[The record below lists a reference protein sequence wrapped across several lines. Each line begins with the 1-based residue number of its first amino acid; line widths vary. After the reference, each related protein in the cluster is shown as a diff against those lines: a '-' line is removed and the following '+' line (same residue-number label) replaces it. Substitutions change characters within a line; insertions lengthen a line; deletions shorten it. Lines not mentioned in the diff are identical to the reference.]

1 MWILLRQLEGMQAE
15 NCFWHL
21 VQYTKNQT
29 TELLALATQLV

>member
-1 MWILLRQLEGMQAE
+1 MDPPEATGRDAGRELL
-15 NCFWHL
+15 WHL